1 MNRHRY
7 LSSFINVQPDPILQ
21 NRRND
26 IHSQL
31 GAIESRA
38 QAVQNLR
45 KTIEAQI
52 EEAYN
57 KAMSDIEKITEQK
70 VLLLLLMN
78 R

>member
-1 MNRHRY
+1 MK
-7 LSSFINVQPDPILQ
+7 PDPILE

-26 IHSQL
+26 VYSQL

-38 QAVQNLR
+38 QAVQSLR
-45 KTIEAQI
+45 KTIELQI

-57 KAMSDIEKITEQK
+57 KAMTDIQKITDQKVKDIEFTE
-70 VLLLLLMN
+70 